1 MDVKYVANLAKIKLT
16 SEEADKLQLQLENIL
31 SFFKELE
38 SLNTENVQPLSHV
51 LDVKNVFREDVPKES
66 INKKEILELAPE
78 KNDDF
83 IKVPKVV
90 G

>member
-1 MDVKYVANLAKIKLT
+1 MDVKYVANLANIKLT
-16 SEEADKLQLQLENIL
+16 SEEADKLQLQLENIF
-31 SFFKELE
+31 SFFKDLE

-51 LDVKNVFREDVPKES
+51 LDVKNVFREDMPRES
-66 INKKEILELAPE
+66 INKKEVLELAPE

-83 IKVPKVV
+83 IKVPKVI

>member
-16 SEEADKLQLQLENIL
+16 SEEADKLQLQLDNIL
-31 SFFKELE
+31 SFFKDLE
-38 SLNTENVQPLSHV
+38 NLNTENIEPLSHV
-51 LDVKNVFREDVPKES
+51 LDVKNVFRDDNPKVS
-66 INKKEILELAPE
+66 ISKEEILDLAPE

-83 IKVPKVV
+83 IKVPKVI

>member
-1 MDVKYVANLAKIKLT
+1 MDVKYVAELAKIKLT
-16 SEEADKLQLQLENIL
+16 PEEADKLQLQLDNIL

-38 SLNTENVQPLSHV
+38 NLNTDNIEPLSHV
-51 LDVKNVFREDVPKES
+51 LDVKNVFREDIPRES
-66 INKKEILELAPE
+66 INKKEILDLAPQ

-83 IKVPKVV
+83 VKVPKVV

>member
-1 MDVKYVANLAKIKLT
+1 MDVKYVAELAKIKLT
-16 SEEADKLQLQLENIL
+16 PDEADKLQLQLDNIL
-31 SFFKELE
+31 YFFKDLE
-38 SLNTENVQPLSHV
+38 NLNTENIEPLSHV
-51 LDVKNVFREDVPKES
+51 LDVKNVFREDNPKVS
-66 INKKEILELAPE
+66 ISKQEILNLAPQ

>member
-31 SFFKELE
+31 AFFKELE
-38 SLNTENVQPLSHV
+38 GLNTENVQPLSHV

>member
-16 SEEADKLQLQLENIL
+16 PEEADKLQLQLDNIL
-31 SFFKELE
+31 SFFKDLE
-38 SLNTENVQPLSHV
+38 NLNTENIEPLSHI
-51 LDVKNVFREDVPKES
+51 LDVKNVFRDDNPKTS
-66 INKKEILELAPE
+66 ISKEEILDLAPE

-83 IKVPKVV
+83 IKVPKVI

>member
-1 MDVKYVANLAKIKLT
+1 LT
-16 SEEADKLQLQLENIL
+16 PEEADKLQLQLDNIL

-38 SLNTENVQPLSHV
+38 NLNTDNIEPLSHV
-51 LDVKNVFREDVPKES
+51 LDVKNVFREDIPRES
-66 INKKEILELAPE
+66 INKKEILDLAPQ

-83 IKVPKVV
+83 VKVPKVV